1 MLYDLE
7 SVIGRKIGITVGFCG
22 KKTSV
27 LLPFLL
33 SLPCCL
39 GLLSWHNV
47 HRQSG
52 GHSAKI
58 GWQRGGV
65 DRGDVG
71 ACCKPNRGKVVR
83 GITFCVC
90 FAPLNPMISLF
101 FANFRQGCE
110 SRTLATLKTTA
121 QNLTGVYLT
130 CQLSL
135 ACLFGSLCVCG
146 SVFFFRW
153 HFL

>member
-7 SVIGRKIGITVGFCG
+7 CVIGRKIGITVGFCG

-58 GWQRGGV
+58 GWQRGCL
-65 DRGDVG
+65 DRGYKG

-83 GITFCVC
+83 SGDNFVCVFCPPKPFMFAVVC
-90 FAPLNPMISLF
+90 PNSL
-101 FANFRQGCE
+101 
-110 SRTLATLKTTA
+110 
-121 QNLTGVYLT
+121 
-130 CQLSL
+130 
-135 ACLFGSLCVCG
+135 
-146 SVFFFRW
+146 VFE
-153 HFL
+153 